1 VDSEHR
7 EQLGRLWLETALGEH
22 ASVAAFAR
30 FVLHLLSLG
39 APPELLLDA
48 IQAMKD
54 EVHHARFSFGIAR
67 QFTNQAAG
75 PGRMNISGVL
85 DDGDDPSSILRAA
98 ILEGCFEETIS
109 AECARVA
116 GERVEVPAIGAALV
130 QIADDEAKHADLAW
144 RFVDWILK
152 AYPELKP
159 IAEDCFAWALANH
172 SAIEE
177 EESVPS
183 QENYGLLLPS
193 SRRQVREA
201 TLRETIVPR
210 IKTIFGYVPTTSL
223 PEPIS

>member
-1 VDSEHR
+1 VDSAHR

-54 EVHHARFSFGIAR
+54 EVHHARFCFGIAR
-67 QFTNQAAG
+67 QFTNEAAG
-75 PGRMNISGVL
+75 PGRMDISGVL

-98 ILEGCFEETIS
+98 ILEGCFEETVS

-116 GERVEVPAIGAALV
+116 VERVEAPAIRTALL

-159 IAEDCFAWALANH
+159 IAEDCFARALANLPRT
-172 SAIEE
+172 EE
-177 EESVPS
+177 EDSFPS
-183 QENYGLLLPS
+183 QENYGLLLSS

-210 IKTIFGYVPTTSL
+210 IKTILGYVPTPSL